1 MVYAIIFITSF
12 ILVIAYY
19 YLFEIRKKKRKKNN
33 ILPVEALFLI
43 RTNNLDKDKIGRN
56 KLLWTIALNNAFGI
70 SITLLLTNLVSTYI
84 LKLIFALAFAIIY
97 SIISNYIIGKMYVKK
112 GYLKKKA
119 KKDK

>member
-19 YLFEIRKKKRKKNN
+19 YLFEIRNKKREKNN

>member
-19 YLFEIRKKKRKKNN
+19 YLFEIRNKKRKKNN

-97 SIISNYIIGKMYVKK
+97 SIMSNYIIGKMYVKK